1 VVLERIASL
10 EEIETHW
17 SIIDLAEANE
27 VLDYRDALRSAE
39 YERMKRRK

>member
-1 VVLERIASL
+1 VLERIASL

-17 SIIDLAEANE
+17 SINDLAEANE

-39 YERMKRRK
+39 MERAKQRR